1 MRPVH
6 RLNGYPLTDPKP
18 SENELDYALLRQLET
33 KTDSNQR
40 DLAKRLGV
48 SVGKVNFCMRAV
60 IDRGWVKVNNFRR
73 ADNKLA
79 YAYLLTPSGAA
90 AKMRMARRF
99 LAIKEAEFEQLQNE
113 IEALREEVSRQGTD
127 TDAGSSAKP
136 QRRDT
141 GR

>member
-1 MRPVH
+1 M
-6 RLNGYPLTDPKP
+6 TDPTP
-18 SENELDYALLRQLET
+18 SENELDYALLRQLED

-48 SVGKVNFCMRAV
+48 SVGKVNYCMRAV

-90 AKMRMARRF
+90 AKMRMARKF
-99 LAIKEAEFEQLQNE
+99 LAIKEREFEELQRE
-113 IEALREEVSRQGTD
+113 IDALRHEVSD
-127 TDAGSSAKP
+127 DDANRAA
-136 QRRDT
+136 
-141 GR
+141 